1 MRMCFVPLLALILM
15 GGVQDAP
22 ATQLPEQVQD
32 RVQVFAT
39 CSGRFSAMAA
49 RARSFREGDP
59 REHERMRDTF
69 DLLLEAILPYAPDL
83 PQGQLK
89 QWTARGWSETGLL
102 LAARD
107 KQQRRAQVQL
117 SHRLDGC
124 RALLL

>member
-1 MRMCFVPLLALILM
+1 MCFVPLLALILL
-15 GGVQDAP
+15 GSVQVAP
-22 ATQLPEQVQD
+22 ATQLPEQVRD

-49 RARSFREGDP
+49 RARSFRDGDA

-69 DLLLEAILPYAPDL
+69 DLLLEAILPDAPDL
-83 PQGQLK
+83 ARVQLK

-107 KQQRRAQVQL
+107 KRQRRAQVQL
-117 SHRLDGC
+117 SRRLDGC

>member
-1 MRMCFVPLLALILM
+1 MRVCFVVLFALILL

-22 ATQLPEQVQD
+22 ATQLPEHVQD
-32 RVQVFAT
+32 RVRVFAT

-49 RARSFREGDP
+49 RARSFREGNAL
-59 REHERMRDTF
+59 EHERIRDTF
-69 DLLLEAILPYAPDL
+69 DLLLEATLPYAPDL
-83 PQGQLK
+83 PRGQLK

-107 KQQRRAQVQL
+107 KRQHRAQAQL